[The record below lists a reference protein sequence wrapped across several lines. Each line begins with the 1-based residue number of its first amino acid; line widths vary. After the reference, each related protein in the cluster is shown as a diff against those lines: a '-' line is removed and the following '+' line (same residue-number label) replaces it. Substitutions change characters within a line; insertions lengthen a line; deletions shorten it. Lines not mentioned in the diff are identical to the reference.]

1 MAIRQTKET
10 RHLLRRRLLL
20 ALCFHDALDFIFSY
34 APNSHTSPSARLRLP
49 PKTPK
54 DIIYC
59 ALRETLRRV
68 ARYTSQL
75 SAVHINMLN
84 HSPST
89 MSSLP
94 ATRLDIRREFLSR
107 LGATVNVD
115 NSIVVDD
122 PASETSSS
130 NSDGT
135 SRSTARDRLD
145 LLLGLSHRSSPSSS
159 ASSLSCNHHISTFP
173 SMCIF
178 STSPPRS
185 ASPTRHQEV
194 QDSASAEQVA
204 SASLS
209 RPVGYKR
216 EEVASA
222 PERLARSVT
231 STYSLLIQSNISA
244 VTRKLNIRREALPP
258 IRIATVS
265 TSFVQDISKYD
276 SDNDAK
282 RTTHEGVTD
291 TSKIRIDLDFL
302 LSIDNALAT
311 FSATACGSLICELQ

>member
-1 MAIRQTKET
+1 
-10 RHLLRRRLLL
+10 
-20 ALCFHDALDFIFSY
+20 
-34 APNSHTSPSARLRLP
+34 
-49 PKTPK
+49 
-54 DIIYC
+54 
-59 ALRETLRRV
+59 
-68 ARYTSQL
+68 
-75 SAVHINMLN
+75 MLN